1 MIAEKEKIAIPTT
14 LEEFMAWQQPE
25 DGFNGVARA
34 I

>member
-1 MIAEKEKIAIPTT
+1 MVVENNIQALPKT
-14 LEEFMAWQQPE
+14 LAEFMLWKPN